1 MVLITSELLYSI
13 TSEMYEAAT
22 TADPEAWQYVYSRI
36 SDLIGSGPGSIDFRR
51 VSDDRFTPLANTNV
65 PGFQEDVNSTYFH
78 IAPFRDDLLALHAGA
93 ELTRTRDCPDEIYLA
108 SELYNDHFRRLGLYE
123 IFHYCLIE
131 DEAVTASITF
141 SRPERAGAFSREE
154 RDAVA
159 ALVPHL
165 QRAVNV
171 HVAVAR
177 AAHRDRV
184 NREALDMLSQPV
196 LLITA
201 RHRAAFHNRAAH
213 STLKRENG
221 LWLDGLGRLRCA
233 SPADREAIDALID
246 RVFETNGGSGFGGR
260 AFVRR
265 PGRKPLA
272 VSIFPFTEMAASAIG
287 IEKLAFVTISDP
299 EAATGPSP
307 EEMRTIFGLTK
318 SESRLAKL
326 IADGRSL
333 PEICEEME
341 ITVNTART
349 HLKRVFAK
357 TDTSRQTELLKLLSG
372 FPSRHRNGHE
382 S

>member
-1 MVLITSELLYSI
+1 MVLITSEILYSI

-22 TADPEAWQYVYSRI
+22 AADADAWQYVYSRI
-36 SDLIGSGPGSIDFRR
+36 SDLVGSGPGSIQFRR
-51 VSDDRFTPLANTNV
+51 AADDRFTPLADTNV
-65 PGFQEDVNSTYFH
+65 PEFVDDFNSLYFH
-78 IAPFRDDLLALHAGA
+78 ILPFRDDMLALRTGE
-93 ELTRTRDCPDEIYLA
+93 ELTRTRDYPDELYLA

-123 IFHYCLIE
+123 IFHYCLLE
-131 DEAVTASITF
+131 DEAVTAGITF
-141 SRPERAGAFSREE
+141 SRPERAGAFGKEE
-154 RDAVA
+154 RDAVI

-165 QRAVNV
+165 QRAVNM
-171 HVAVAR
+171 HVTVAR

-184 NREALDMLSQPV
+184 NREALDMLPQPV
-196 LLITA
+196 LLMTP
-201 RHRAAFHNRAAH
+201 RRRTAFHNLAAR
-213 STLKRENG
+213 TMLKKDNG
-221 LWLDGLGRLRCA
+221 VWLDGAGRLRCA
-233 SPADREAIDALID
+233 APADCEAIDALID
-246 RVFETNGGSGFGGR
+246 SVFETGGGNGFGGR

-272 VSIFPFTEMAASAIG
+272 VSIFPFTEGTASPIG
-287 IEKLAFVTISDP
+287 IEKLAFVTITDP

-326 IADGRSL
+326 IADGSSL
-333 PEICEEME
+333 PEICEAME

-349 HLKRVFAK
+349 HLKRIFAK

-372 FPSRHRNGHE
+372 FPPHHRNGDK